1 MKFLGMGVFLSTIVE
16 IQVKVKSLSHVRLFA
31 TPWTAAYQA
40 PPSMGFS
47 RQEYWSGVPLPSP
60 GVISNWWIMTVR
72 FRMLCVCVCVCVFN
86 ELFLHLLLCLMK
98 IHHLE
103 AGYGNWP
110 SDFLLPL
117 SASLS
122 FCSIFWAFW
131 STLSSKPVIS
141 KVLHCCCPCLLC
153 PFLCFI
159 LLISYLIS
167 VKILMTVFLF
177 YFILGWFWSLWIH

>member
-1 MKFLGMGVFLSTIVE
+1 MSDSSRPHGLQPTRLLRPWDFPGKSTGVGCHCLLQGSFQTGES
-16 IQVKVKSLSHVRLFA
+16 
-31 TPWTAAYQA
+31 W
-40 PPSMGFS
+40 PSVL
-47 RQEYWSGVPLPSP
+47 ECCV
-60 GVISNWWIMTVR
+60 
-72 FRMLCVCVCVCVFN
+72 CVCVCVCVFN

-103 AGYGNWP
+103 AGYGDWP